1 MDTSTLPDLTSLLQS
16 GGNVAAMV
24 AVYVGLKVLDAVKA
38 FLSRVAA
45 TIEETTQ
52 TNKRVIALL
61 EKLESRT
68 P

>member
-24 AVYVGLKVLDAVKA
+24 AVYVGLKVLEAVKK
-38 FLSRVAA
+38 FLNRVAA
-45 TIEETTQ
+45 TIEETTL

-61 EKLESRT
+61 EKMETRT